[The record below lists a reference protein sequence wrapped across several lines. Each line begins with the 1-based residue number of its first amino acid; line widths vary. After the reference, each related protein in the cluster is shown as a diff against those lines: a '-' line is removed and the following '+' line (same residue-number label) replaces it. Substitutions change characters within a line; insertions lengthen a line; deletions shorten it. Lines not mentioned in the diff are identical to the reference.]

1 MLKHQ
6 FSNKPILEFQK
17 IFSTKGDI
25 RNEKREM
32 NMYEKEEEKLE
43 LEGGKYR
50 LSSIIGGNREK
61 DQLYT
66 TSQVSNI

>member
-1 MLKHQ
+1 
-6 FSNKPILEFQK
+6 
-17 IFSTKGDI
+17 
-25 RNEKREM
+25 
-32 NMYEKEEEKLE
+32 MYEKEEEKLE

-50 LSSIIGGNREK
+50 LSSIIGGNREM